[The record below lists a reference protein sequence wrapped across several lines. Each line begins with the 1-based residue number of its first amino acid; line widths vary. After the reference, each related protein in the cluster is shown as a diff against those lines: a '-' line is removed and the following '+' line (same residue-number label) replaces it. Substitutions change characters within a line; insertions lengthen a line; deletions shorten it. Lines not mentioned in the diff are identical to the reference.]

1 MSGQAVSRGPAPC
14 GKSKGFSEGRPALPY
29 CMCMH
34 QLSARRRA
42 EFAGPRG
49 DAGTAA
55 PGSWEKRSGTDAN
68 SRRRNRRKPMRK
80 PYHVAP
86 PRRAVVYYATDGHG
100 HPRRVHLNSGRLYIV
115 KHHDPRTCGLGT
127 LYLPSSGRR
136 GARAVRSLCR
146 SQVNI
151 VIACRP
157 ACQLFAGLNRALGR
171 CVCNASYCSVG
182 NHEPSKGE

>member
-34 QLSARRRA
+34 QHSARRRA
-42 EFAGPRG
+42 EFAGRAGPRG

-55 PGSWEKRSGTDAN
+55 PGWEKRSGTDAN

-80 PYHVAP
+80 PYHARP
-86 PRRAVVYYATDGHG
+86 PRAEYGCILNLIYF
-100 HPRRVHLNSGRLYIV
+100 LNSPFNRSV